1 MLESERTFK
10 IKVRSRWKVRDFL
23 FMSAVSLVFFF
34 KVFCM
39 KKRLPNI
46 FKTKNFTKLTKA
58 ILKSSYRVLE
68 VTSKSKT
75 PKQLSTL

>member
-1 MLESERTFK
+1 MLDSERTFEIK
-10 IKVRSRWKVRDFL
+10 IRSRWTVRDFL
-23 FMSAVSLVFFF
+23 FMSAVFLFF
-34 KVFCM
+34 KEFCM
-39 KKRLPNI
+39 KKRLLNI